1 MGKKYFFGMPIEDA
15 NSTQAIKFKK
25 SNAGSVSWLGGNS
38 RSVRRM
44 RTAAQLNVNAN
55 GSVRPTDY
63 VLKSYCTL

>member
-25 SNAGSVSWLGGNS
+25 SNAGSGLAWRQLAVG
-38 RSVRRM
+38 RM
-44 RTAAQLNVNAN
+44 RTAAQRNVNAN